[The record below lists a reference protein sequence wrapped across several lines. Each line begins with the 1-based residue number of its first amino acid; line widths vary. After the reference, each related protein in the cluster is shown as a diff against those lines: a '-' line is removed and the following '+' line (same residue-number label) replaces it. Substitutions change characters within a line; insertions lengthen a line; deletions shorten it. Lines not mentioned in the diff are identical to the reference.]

1 LAKVEPTSPNTLIA
15 FAAKA
20 GSTAS
25 DGDGKN
31 SPFTAALVKHLP
43 KPGLDLRRAFG
54 FARDDVLKATNNRQE
69 PYVYGSLGG
78 DDVAL
83 VPAPTVV
90 TPPVTSA
97 SDPDLAIRRAYE
109 FAERVGTRAVWDS
122 FIKNY
127 PFGFY
132 TDLARAQRD
141 KVGADMPSVAL
152 AEKSKASADE
162 QKRLAPE
169 EVKTAEAERARIAS
183 QAKSEGDTTIVADKA
198 KLGQLAALAPPQQP
212 GDAISKSSATDIPRL
227 LLAELLRVGCHT
239 SAIDGIWN
247 TAAQRSLG
255 LFNKNAGTKF
265 DVKAASFD
273 ALDAVRSKTER
284 ICPLICEHGYKA
296 DGESCTKINCRAG
309 YGVGDDNTCE
319 KVETK
324 KPNRKPCPIRSRNA
338 PHQSRRQPSLRN
350 QVKFYAIKVAADQ
363 SKEVVD
369 SPITYMAILSEK
381 SATDWAYHAAR
392 SSTIRAACFPVLAP
406 TGYGVMSGT

>member
-1 LAKVEPTSPNTLIA
+1 
-15 FAAKA
+15 
-20 GSTAS
+20 
-25 DGDGKN
+25 
-31 SPFTAALVKHLP
+31 
-43 KPGLDLRRAFG
+43 
-54 FARDDVLKATNNRQE
+54 
-69 PYVYGSLGG
+69 
-78 DDVAL
+78 
-83 VPAPTVV
+83 
-90 TPPVTSA
+90 
-97 SDPDLAIRRAYE
+97 
-109 FAERVGTRAVWDS
+109 
-122 FIKNY
+122 
-127 PFGFY
+127 
-132 TDLARAQRD
+132 
-141 KVGADMPSVAL
+141 MPSVAL

-273 ALDAVRSKTER
+273 TLDAVRSKTER

-324 KPNRKPCPIRSRNA
+324 KPNRKPSSNP
-338 PHQSRRQPSLRN
+338 
-350 QVKFYAIKVAADQ
+350 
-363 SKEVVD
+363 
-369 SPITYMAILSEK
+369 K
-381 SATDWAYHAAR
+381 SQ
-392 SSTIRAACFPVLAP
+392 RAASESAAAKPAESGQILCNQGGCRPVKRGCRLP
-406 TGYGVMSGT
+406 NYIYGNSVREICN